1 MYTPRPV
8 SGGPGDGHSLGSLP
22 EFDLPEGVSSLARDL
37 VATGEITAAEHLIIE
52 GSFDGR
58 VFAPD
63 HDVAIGR
70 HGHVAGEILATNV
83 TVLGRASGRLI
94 ADRVEI
100 AKGAQVEAEIVTG
113 RIVIADGAFF
123 QGVVDPTR
131 TDAAFAVFRHERSKR
146 G

>member
-8 SGGPGDGHSLGSLP
+8 NGGPGDSNSLGSLP
-22 EFDLPEGVSSLARDL
+22 EFDLPEGVSSLAQGL
-37 VATGEITAAEHLIIE
+37 VVTGEISAAEHLIIE
-52 GSFDGR
+52 GSVDGR
-58 VFAPD
+58 VFVPD

-70 HGHVAGEILATNV
+70 RGQVSGEILASSI
-83 TVLGRASGRLI
+83 TVLGRAAGRLV

-100 AKGAQVEAEIVTG
+100 ADHATVEAEIVAE

>member
-1 MYTPRPV
+1 MYTRRPV
-8 SGGPGDGHSLGSLP
+8 SGGHGDGHSLNSLP
-22 EFDLPEGVSSLARDL
+22 EFDLPEGVSSLAQGL

-58 VFAPD
+58 VFVPD

-70 HGHVAGEILATNV
+70 RGRVSGEILASNI
-83 TVLGRASGRLI
+83 TVLGRAAGRLI

-100 AKGAQVEAEIVTG
+100 ADGATVEGEIVTE
-113 RIVIADGAFF
+113 RIVLTAGAIF

-131 TDAAFAVFRHERSKR
+131 TDAAFAVVRHERSR
-146 G
+146 RE

>member
-8 SGGPGDGHSLGSLP
+8 NGGPGDGHSLDSLP
-22 EFDLPEGVSSLARDL
+22 EFDLPEGVSSLAQGL

-52 GSFDGR
+52 GSFDGQ
-58 VFAPD
+58 VFVPD

-70 HGHVAGEILATNV
+70 RGQVSGEILASNI
-83 TVLGRASGRLI
+83 TVLGRATGRLI
-94 ADRVEI
+94 ADRVEV
-100 AKGAQVEAEIVTG
+100 AEGATVEGEVVAE
-113 RIVIADGAFF
+113 RIVIADGAVF

-131 TDAAFAVFRHERSKR
+131 TDAAFAVLRHERSRR